1 MIIEVR
7 QDQVRGCGY
16 RKEGGLYLMG
26 EGKGVACG
34 KLPLPIGICP
44 TCGHG
49 VKVSRG
55 FTWIDPAELFG
66 DVKCINKADEHV
78 SVATCNQHC
87 HLSTVG
93 VHNMHNAG
101 LLWVGSKYY
110 DSPTDFNIEAQTQGV
125 SRRINSIPHQF
136 ELGKTWIFLA
146 HRKGQPTAIS
156 FNKVELITGETDQPD
171 YTPHIFH
178 VFLPT
183 AIEYVVKPDDDE
195 DKLTRLVK
203 KGVTLVRIE
212 RLDEQGEIVFATEAH
227 RMLHRFQQWLK
238 G

>member
-1 MIIEVR
+1 
-7 QDQVRGCGY
+7 
-16 RKEGGLYLMG
+16 MG

-66 DVKCINKADEHV
+66 DVECGHNGIKN
-78 SVATCNQHC
+78 CNHLC
-87 HLSTVG
+87 HLSTYG
-93 VHNMHNAG
+93 VHKMHNAG
-101 LLWVGSKYY
+101 MIWVGERYY
-110 DSPTDFNIEAQTQGV
+110 NTPESFNLEAMTQGV

-146 HRKGQPTAIS
+146 HRKGHT
-156 FNKVELITGETDQPD
+156 VETIDDHLDGVGGERITIDQSV
-171 YTPHIFH
+171 IFH

-195 DKLTRLVK
+195 DKLTSLVK
-203 KGVTLVRIE
+203 KGCTLVRIE
-212 RLDEQGEIVFATEAH
+212 RLDEQGEIMFATEAH

-238 G
+238 GSDNVNQ